1 MCLALSKLP
10 KESNSVSSQAK
21 MMLSLHV
28 CIKNVEFYK
37 YKIVFFAI
45 KLIFMFAPSVQC
57 SVPRRLFCFYT
68 RQGDLVS
75 SYVY

>member
-1 MCLALSKLP
+1 M
-10 KESNSVSSQAK
+10 SSQAK

-45 KLIFMFAPSVQC
+45 KLIFMFAPSVQDY
-57 SVPRRLFCFYT
+57 SVSTQDKEILSLHVFIEC
-68 RQGDLVS
+68 V
-75 SYVY
+75 